1 MPGFKITIM
10 GKKIRIKDI
19 AARLGLSSTLV
30 SLVLNNKADQQ
41 GIKRETQEKVM
52 LTAHKM
58 GYFLQKPKEIKEQE
72 IQESPGLIGMI
83 VPSMSDPFIIDLVPY
98 MQKALGSIGIG
109 LSVMTRDPLDR
120 RFARFIPGFKKFFSG
135 LILAGDTADEATI
148 RALRSNDYPF
158 IIIESNPQNMRLN
171 LVRSDSEAGVE
182 LMVDH
187 IRKLGYKN
195 ISLISRENP
204 VTLVKESLAHFR
216 KFTSEQIPG
225 TKLYEALVARIPGVN
240 IIDTEMLSEY
250 LRPPY
255 QTQIFV
261 VSEASLVY
269 PVMDYLIS
277 NKVRVPHD
285 VALVSLEDGIGFD
298 LFLTPVTRIKRQVP
312 ELASKASRMIW
323 TEIKNSGRSKYRR
336 TVNIPP
342 ELVIGKS
349 CGSII

>member
-1 MPGFKITIM
+1 M

-30 SLVLNNKADQQ
+30 SLVINNKADQH

-52 LTAHKM
+52 LLAHKM
-58 GYFLQKPKEIKEQE
+58 GYFLTKPEENSVQPV
-72 IQESPGLIGMI
+72 QESPGLIGMI
-83 VPSMSDPFIIDLVPY
+83 VPSMSDPFIIELVPY

-135 LILAGDTADEATI
+135 LILTGDTADDVTI
-148 RALRSNDYPF
+148 RALRANDYPF

-171 LVRSDSEAGVE
+171 LVRSDCKAGVE
-182 LMVDH
+182 LMIHH
-187 IRKLGYKN
+187 IQKLGYIN
-195 ISLISRENP
+195 ITLVSRENP
-204 VTLVKESLAHFR
+204 VSLVYESLDFF
-216 KFTSEQIPG
+216 KNFISELIPG
-225 TKLYEALVARIPGVN
+225 SILNEALVARIPGVN
-240 IIDTEMLSEY
+240 NIDTEMLSEY

-255 QTQIFV
+255 KTQLFV

-269 PVMDYLIS
+269 PVMEYLVDNNI
-277 NKVRVPHD
+277 RVPHD

-298 LFLTPVTRIKRQVP
+298 LFYTPVTRIRRQIP
-312 ELASKASRMIW
+312 ELASKASKMIW
-323 TEIKNSGRSKYRR
+323 TEIKNSGHSKFKR
-336 TVNIPP
+336 TVIITP
-342 ELVIGKS
+342 ELVIAKS